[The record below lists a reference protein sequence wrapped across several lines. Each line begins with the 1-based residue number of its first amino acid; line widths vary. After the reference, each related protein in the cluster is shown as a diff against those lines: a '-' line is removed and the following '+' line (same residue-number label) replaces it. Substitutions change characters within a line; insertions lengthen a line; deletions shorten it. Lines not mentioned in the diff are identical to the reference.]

1 MDGEPENPSNT
12 GKPGG
17 DGAALRAARTG
28 PGLPVRLMIAAG
40 PAERYT
46 QLGDDAVLIT
56 AGRWDNVES
65 WAAARKLAAIREAIR
80 RRPLAG
86 HSPARPGGLPAVW
99 RKDLAEEIALELGIS
114 TPAAGALIG
123 LAHTLET
130 RLPLTAAAL
139 DAGVLNLPKTRLI
152 AGETDV
158 LTDQDAGEAEA
169 LVAPKWAGR
178 VGGSVQIVLF

>member
-1 MDGEPENPSNT
+1 MSSIPSSSSNE
-12 GKPGG
+12 GHSAGG
-17 DGAALRAARTG
+17 GRRFRSI
-28 PGLPVRLMIAAG
+28 PAG
-40 PAERYT
+40 PALAGVLRLTAGPGERYAAV
-46 QLGDDAVLIT
+46 DDDVLVA
-56 AGRWDNVES
+56 AGRWDAVES
-65 WAAARKLAAIREAIR
+65 WAAARKLAAVREAIR
-80 RRPLAG
+80 CRPLAG
-86 HSPARPGGLPAVW
+86 HRPARPGGLPAVW

-114 TPAAGALIG
+114 PPAAGALIG